1 MRLQVGLLSCLAVA
15 LAVLLAPAVGQASLE
30 PLEFTQAVALME
42 RLGGLEEYP
51 DANTIVGFDRTDVTF
66 DETGAYE
73 EWNHTF
79 VKILTDEG
87 VDRQGDESFTYHR
100 RYGTIDVVLAR
111 VIKRDGTEIVVG
123 EDLITD
129 GTPPAIAAMDIY
141 ETDFREKTIVFPGLE
156 VGDAVEYLVHQ
167 KYEPLIEDNFNGF
180 YILQYTEPIVEAS
193 VTIDAPAMRPLKYI
207 VKDGD
212 VEFAE
217 TTEADRIHY
226 SWVARDVKKIERE
239 MGMASPA
246 QFATRVLVSTVQ
258 TWQELSRYAWKLSSD
273 KCLAEQS
280 VKDVV
285 AEVTEGLTS
294 QEDKIRAIHYWILE
308 NVRYLGI
315 SMDRS
320 MFLEP
325 HFAAYTLEKEY
336 GVCRDKAVLM
346 VTMLGEIGVPAWVV
360 FINPSRVLDPE
371 IPTVYFEHGI
381 VAIKGDDGEYRYID
395 PTIETSREVYARYAS
410 DRWVLVA
417 TEEGEDIRKT
427 PHVPAAMNSGRIR
440 DASTLAEDGSLEGLV
455 TISGVG
461 MYEEILRT
469 IAKSAGEERVRM
481 MAEGIVQS
489 LYPGAAMTEFTLT
502 DYHDLYEP
510 VVLTIGY
517 QIADYALDADPYRLF
532 RIPAAT
538 GQFDILSEFV
548 LGRLTGLEQR
558 KYPVALGTTLGVEE
572 EAEVTVP
579 ADYTIEN
586 LPDQVDYHQGTI
598 GLTIDYQYVPT
609 GGSGGRGIV
618 RYSRTLGIDSFQISP
633 EDYLHLKEASRLASR
648 SARGEVILMR
658 EEG

>member
-1 MRLQVGLLSCLAVA
+1 MRLQVGLVSCLAA
-15 LAVLLAPAVGQASLE
+15 MAALLAPAIGQASLE
-30 PLEFTQAVALME
+30 PLEFAEAVALME
-42 RLGGLEEYP
+42 RLGGLDEYP
-51 DANTIVGFDRTDVTF
+51 DANTVVGFDQTDVTF
-66 DETGAYE
+66 DEAGAYE
-73 EWNHTF
+73 EWNHAF

-87 VDRQGDESFTYHR
+87 VDQRGDESFTYHR
-100 RYGTIDVVLAR
+100 RYGTVDVVLAR
-111 VIKRDGTEIVVG
+111 VIKSDGTEIIVG

-156 VGDAVEYLVHQ
+156 VGDAVEYLIHQ

-193 VTIDAPAMRPLKYI
+193 VTIDGPATRPLKYI

-217 TTEADRIHY
+217 YPEGDRIHY
-226 SWVARDVKKIERE
+226 SWVARDVPKIERE

-246 QFATRVLVSTVQ
+246 EFATRVLVSTVQ

-273 KCLAEQS
+273 KCVAEES

-285 AEVTEGLTS
+285 ADVTEGLTTT
-294 QEDKIRAIHYWILE
+294 EDKIRAIHYWILE

-381 VAIKGDDGEYRYID
+381 VAIKGADGEYRYID

-427 PHVPAAMNSGRIR
+427 PHIPATMNSGRIH
-440 DASTLAEDGSLEGLV
+440 DESTLAEGGGLTGLV

-481 MAEGIVQS
+481 MAEGLVQG
-489 LYPGAAMTEFTLT
+489 LYPGAAMTEFELT
-502 DYHDLYEP
+502 DYHDLYQP

-517 QIADYALDADPYRLF
+517 EIGDYSLDADPYRLF

-538 GQFDILSEFV
+538 GQFDILSDFV
-548 LGRLTGLEQR
+548 LGRLTS
-558 KYPVALGTTLGVEE
+558 
-572 EAEVTVP
+572 
-579 ADYTIEN
+579 
-586 LPDQVDYHQGTI
+586 
-598 GLTIDYQYVPT
+598 
-609 GGSGGRGIV
+609 GGS
-618 RYSRTLGIDSFQISP
+618 TP
-633 EDYLHLKEASRLASR
+633 SR
-648 SARGEVILMR
+648 SARPSGSRRRPRCLSRRTTPSRACPTRSTITRGRSASRWTTATHPRRGLRAAASSGTAGPSASTRSRSPRRTTCTSRRPAVWHR
-658 EEG
+658 GRPGARSFS